1 MFPKKEEERKK
12 KEIKKEKKERRDIIG
27 RSRRNKTREIS
38 ERWMAKCEI
47 KGKEKREGRK
57 KDSPYLPQDRKNVP
71 FFFSPRARKVAFER
85 TRKLVGGERVTVVAQ
100 SSHVIREE
108 NFYILGRYPSPLP
121 FDVVI
126 DVVETS
132 TTLL

>member
-1 MFPKKEEERKK
+1 MFPKKEEEEK
-12 KEIKKEKKERRDIIG
+12 KEIKKEKKQKEKERRDIIG

-38 ERWMAKCEI
+38 ERWTAKCEI

-85 TRKLVGGERVTVVAQ
+85 TRKRSWHNRPTLFAKRI
-100 SSHVIREE
+100 SIFSMS
-108 NFYILGRYPSPLP
+108 LS
-121 FDVVI
+121 
-126 DVVETS
+126 TS
-132 TTLL
+132 

>member
-1 MFPKKEEERKK
+1 M
-12 KEIKKEKKERRDIIG
+12 
-27 RSRRNKTREIS
+27 
-38 ERWMAKCEI
+38 
-47 KGKEKREGRK
+47 
-57 KDSPYLPQDRKNVP
+57 PQDRKNVP

-108 NFYILGRYPSPLP
+108 NFYIL
-121 FDVVI
+121 DVVI

-132 TTLL
+132 TMLL

>member
-1 MFPKKEEERKK
+1 
-12 KEIKKEKKERRDIIG
+12 
-27 RSRRNKTREIS
+27 
-38 ERWMAKCEI
+38 MAKCEI

-100 SSHVIREE
+100 SSQRYSRRE
-108 NFYILGRYPSPLP
+108 FLYSRPIPLP
-121 FDVVI
+121 TPLRCRYRRRRDVDDAIIICPDLLSTRI
-126 DVVETS
+126 DGKRIARARVPRIKEKGAEGMGV
-132 TTLL
+132 

>member
-1 MFPKKEEERKK
+1 
-12 KEIKKEKKERRDIIG
+12 
-27 RSRRNKTREIS
+27 
-38 ERWMAKCEI
+38 MAKCEI

-126 DVVETS
+126 DVDDAIIICPDLLS
-132 TTLL
+132 TRIDGKRIARARVPRIKEKGAEGMGV